1 MDDKNKNIIKI
12 ATPAFLEQLSV
23 AFAGII
29 DSQMVSALGVTAISA
44 VSVTNQPKLF
54 LMCVFF
60 AVNTVISALIA
71 QNVGKKDRD
80 GANRVFLFGMF
91 SVLLGTIIVSVICSL
106 LARPIMIICCNQ
118 ADILEDSILYFRI
131 VIEGLILNTG
141 YITINAA
148 FRGYGRTGI
157 TMVSNL
163 ISCLVNLL
171 GDYLLITGH
180 LGFPALGIRGAA
192 IATNL
197 GFLAATVFCFVAVL
211 SPRQYINLGY
221 CIKNKLLFTRNTVA
235 ECIDMW
241 KKVFA
246 ENILS
251 RIAYLLASIISARAG
266 SLALSV
272 YSVGMNLMQI
282 NFAIGTG
289 LQASAVALV
298 GSSYGASDED
308 GIRDYSNRIIKIGLV
323 ISVGCSLIF
332 ALFGGWYYGLFSDDD
347 DDFIAMGCISCI
359 IIAVVCL
366 FQTQQLIHN
375 SLLQCTG
382 DAAVTMKI
390 AFVTV
395 TLLNVITLYVAV
407 ILLHTGLWG
416 IWTAVLLSQ
425 AVRCLLLVLKY
436 RHKYYLRKETPSC

>member
-1 MDDKNKNIIKI
+1 MNDIDKSIIKI
-12 ATPAFLEQLSV
+12 SIPAFLEQLSI

-29 DSQMVSALGVTAISA
+29 DSQMVSALGITAISA

-54 LMCVFF
+54 LMCAFL
-60 AVNTVISALIA
+60 AIDTVISAIIA
-71 QNVGKKDRD
+71 KNVGRDDRD
-80 GANRVFLFGMF
+80 NANRVFLFGML
-91 SVLLGTIIVSVICSL
+91 VVIVGTIILSIICVL
-106 LARPIMIICCNQ
+106 LARPIMIVCCNQ
-118 ADILEDSILYFRI
+118 PDILEDSITYFRI
-131 VIEGLILNTG
+131 VVGGLLLNTG

-148 FRGYGRTGI
+148 LRGYGSTGI

-171 GDYLLITGH
+171 CDYLLITGH
-180 LGFPALGIRGAA
+180 MGFPALGIRGAA

-197 GFLAATVFCFVAVL
+197 GFLAATIFCVIAIL

-221 CIKNKLLFTRNTVA
+221 CIKNSLRITRDTIA
-235 ECIDMW
+235 DCMDMW
-241 KKVFA
+241 KKVFT

-251 RIAYLLASIISARAG
+251 RVAYLLASIISARAG

-282 NFAIGTG
+282 NFALGTG
-289 LQASAVALV
+289 LQAGAVALV
-298 GSSYGASDED
+298 GSRYGAGDED
-308 GIRDYSNRIIKIGLV
+308 GIRNYSNRIIKIGLV
-323 ISVGCSLIF
+323 ISVVCSLIF
-332 ALFGGWYYGLFSDDD
+332 VVFGRQYYSLFSDSDT
-347 DDFIAMGCISCI
+347 DFINMGYISCI

-382 DAAVTMKI
+382 DAAVTMRI

-395 TLLNVITLYVAV
+395 TLLNVITMYIAV
-407 ILLHTGLWG
+407 IVLHTGLWG
-416 IWTAVLLSQ
+416 IWAAVLLSQ
-425 AVRCLLLVLKY
+425 ATRALLLQRKYRLKY
-436 RHKYYLRKETPSC
+436 YIRKDQSPC